1 MPSLSTQ
8 ERKAKF
14 NKISNLLSGIL
25 LFLST
30 DTFFHLGNGYKL
42 LGTKSKQIPK
52 ISLSLVLLK
61 KLKEDQVKNIIKEFK
76 NELKDLK
83 NIPNKINE
91 PELLREQEI
100 NTPCPSA
107 PVRCALVASPVS
119 KFAEIAFP
127 VANYASPANKYMFS
141 TPIIKRRYPR

>member
-25 LFLST
+25 QFLST
-30 DTFFHLGNGYKL
+30 DTFFHLRNGYKL

-61 KLKEDQVKNIIKEFK
+61 KLKEDQVINIIKELK

-83 NIPNKINE
+83 IYTK
-91 PELLREQEI
+91 
-100 NTPCPSA
+100 
-107 PVRCALVASPVS
+107 
-119 KFAEIAFP
+119 
-127 VANYASPANKYMFS
+127 
-141 TPIIKRRYPR
+141 